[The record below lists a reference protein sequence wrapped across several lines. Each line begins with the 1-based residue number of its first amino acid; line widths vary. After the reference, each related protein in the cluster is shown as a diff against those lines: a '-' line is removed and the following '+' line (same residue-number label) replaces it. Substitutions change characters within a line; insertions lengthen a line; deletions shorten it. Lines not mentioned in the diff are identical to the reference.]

1 MTIQTATWLKV
12 HHNCFGPCY
21 NNIRTISVI
30 LKKTCFCLANQEE
43 VSIFNFQ
50 NQNNIKR
57 IIKATAIKNIK
68 FSPKQN
74 EF

>member
-1 MTIQTATWLKV
+1 MLEKYARLYFLLFNRKQLQ
-12 HHNCFGPCY
+12 Y
-21 NNIRTISVI
+21 NIRTSSVI